1 MRPRQI
7 FLASLAVSALLAVV
21 YGWNRFALGVDF
33 TDEGAYLAWPLR
45 TLFGERPFTSE
56 LMTLLR
62 PSEVYFTLPFQLHPA
77 ITLFEFRLLGWLG
90 HVAAFG
96 VLAAYLFRLSGAP
109 LQSVLVA
116 SVPLFV
122 CHIFGLAPPSY
133 NTLSSDFLVIALS
146 LRGLSASDETRR
158 PFALEFGA
166 GLALVIATIAHPAL
180 GLVAAVMIVYE
191 VLARNLAPNLW
202 RRTLSPSNFGVL
214 VFVGCWLVL
223 GIYFLASGA
232 AGHWLQRLSLVH
244 SAIGNSVQNDPVRF
258 YLALG
263 SYPFRYSSAA
273 LVASALIVPV
283 AAAAIVFA
291 RRGQGE
297 LAARCATA
305 LALLLVASMI
315 VTSAYE
321 PDFLPISLV
330 RAALVVVIVHA
341 LRPRA
346 AARAVDAGTTSL
358 LWFSVLAAVLYATFT
373 FYFSAQRSWISG
385 TLGLPFAFAVGLTLL
400 LRASPATHR
409 LWRVLPL
416 GLLALL
422 VAGAARAHYHSLYR
436 DSTPAELVAVFQNPK
451 FRGIHSTAERV
462 DAVEKL
468 YAQLHPQLA
477 RGDPFLAF
485 DDCPMLYFLFDARP
499 VYGLTWAVRYNQ
511 PPAVLRQLDAE
522 LRAAPLP
529 RFAVRTLVD
538 LSHPVWS
545 TAPRTSYK
553 NYPLNETLL
562 EHYALSQ
569 TIFPFEIWELK
580 SGRSLEKASPGRPPP

>member
-1 MRPRQI
+1 MRPRRL
-7 FLASLAVSALLAVV
+7 FFASLAVFALLAVA
-21 YGWNRFALGVDF
+21 YGLNRFALGVDF
-33 TDEGAYLAWPLR
+33 TDEGAYIAWPLR

-77 ITLFEFRLLGWLG
+77 ITLFEFRLLGWIG

-96 VLAAYLFRLSGAP
+96 VLASYLFRLSGAP

-146 LRGLSASDETRR
+146 LRGLSATNETRR
-158 PFALEFGA
+158 PFTLEFGA
-166 GLALVIATIAHPAL
+166 GLALVLATIAHPAL

-191 VLARNLAPNLW
+191 VLARNLAHNLW
-202 RRTLSPSNFGVL
+202 RRTPSPSNFGVL
-214 VFVGCWLVL
+214 VFVGCWVVL

-244 SAIGNSVQNDPVRF
+244 SAIGNSLQNDPVQF
-258 YLALG
+258 YLVLG
-263 SYPFRYSSAA
+263 SYPFRYSRIA
-273 LVASALIVPV
+273 LLASALIVPV
-283 AAAAIVFA
+283 ATAAIGFA
-291 RRGQGE
+291 RRGQSE
-297 LAARCATA
+297 LAARLATA

-315 VTSAYE
+315 VTFACE

-330 RAALVVVIVHA
+330 RAAVVVVIVHA
-341 LRPRA
+341 FRPRA
-346 AARAVDAGTTSL
+346 AERSDDTGTTSL
-358 LWFSVLAAVLYATFT
+358 LLFSILAAVLYATFT

-400 LRASPATHR
+400 MRASPTNLYFGR
-409 LWRVLPL
+409 ILPV
-416 GLLALL
+416 GLIALL
-422 VAGAARAHYHSLYR
+422 VGCAAREHYRRLYR
-436 DSTPAELVAVFQNPK
+436 DSTPADLTAVFQNPK
-451 FRGIHSTAERV
+451 FRGIRSTAERV

-477 RGDPFLAF
+477 RGEPLLAF

-499 VYGLTWAVRYNQ
+499 AYGLTWAVRYNQ

-545 TAPRTSYK
+545 TAPRTKYT

-562 EHYALSQ
+562 ARYALIR

-580 SGRSLEKASPGRPPP
+580 SPAPLEKASPGNPPP